1 MILEPFS
8 FCLSVDIFFVCI
20 FKSWITISVIIRG
33 KRNLPDFRVFDL
45 AYRAKSKTQKSR
57 KFLVFLLNHMGTFQ
71 FFAQLIK
78 KLLDT
83 LKLSDITPVFEKLD
97 TSTEANYRTVSIL
110 PLVSKKFE
118 KIMCNKLYEYIETF
132 LSQLLCGILKAIYP
146 IPTFTKTVK
155 RAWLRGVYWYNFN
168 ELIKRLWLLASLFIN
183 GKIRSIWS

>member
-1 MILEPFS
+1 
-8 FCLSVDIFFVCI
+8 
-20 FKSWITISVIIRG
+20 
-33 KRNLPDFRVFDL
+33 
-45 AYRAKSKTQKSR
+45 
-57 KFLVFLLNHMGTFQ
+57 MGTFQ

-97 TSTEANYRTVSIL
+97 TSTEANYKTVSIL

-155 RAWLRGVYWYNFN
+155 RA
-168 ELIKRLWLLASLFIN
+168 
-183 GKIRSIWS
+183 